1 MGKTKKSGAKARPSI
16 SSTSSTVFQCMSE
29 DNFDQTQRRQ
39 IYLEHANVIP
49 GGVNVW
55 LQSGRMAAFN
65 SSKYEEQ
72 APPRPAEMSEKTQ
85 GILRKISSLK
95 DDVDDLNQSHASWS
109 KIQEERLKT
118 VVSKYEKR
126 EKVAAGT
133 VKRSTDRE
141 KAQHASLEEK
151 TDQVLRLVEQV
162 DHLKKLHV
170 QALDQAEE
178 NRIKMVEAKVALAKQ
193 ERRETK
199 NKGKVEL
206 LFLGEALKA
215 LCLSAFAEVHPTL
228 VDLIPKDEQMFVNA
242 LDNAFDRPEYAREE
256 NKLDLHSARLRFS
269 ELRMDLSPF
278 ELGDWRRVAAR
289 IRNLRNDNAHPTVD
303 LQDARFSK
311 NIADALTTVCTVDEK
326 DIISRVLRFADLSET
341 L

>member
-1 MGKTKKSGAKARPSI
+1 M
-16 SSTSSTVFQCMSE
+16 
-29 DNFDQTQRRQ
+29 
-39 IYLEHANVIP
+39 
-49 GGVNVW
+49 
-55 LQSGRMAAFN
+55 
-65 SSKYEEQ
+65 
-72 APPRPAEMSEKTQ
+72 
-85 GILRKISSLK
+85 
-95 DDVDDLNQSHASWS
+95 
-109 KIQEERLKT
+109 
-118 VVSKYEKR
+118 
-126 EKVAAGT
+126 
-133 VKRSTDRE
+133 
-141 KAQHASLEEK
+141 
-151 TDQVLRLVEQV
+151 
-162 DHLKKLHV
+162 
-170 QALDQAEE
+170 
-178 NRIKMVEAKVALAKQ
+178 
-193 ERRETK
+193 
-199 NKGKVEL
+199 
-206 LFLGEALKA
+206 FLGEALKA